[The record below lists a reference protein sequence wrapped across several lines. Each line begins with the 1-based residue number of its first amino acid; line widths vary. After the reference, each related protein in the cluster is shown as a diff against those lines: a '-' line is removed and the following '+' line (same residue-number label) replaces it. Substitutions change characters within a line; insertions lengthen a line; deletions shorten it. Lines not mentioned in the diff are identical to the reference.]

1 MIRLLQILWG
11 WISNIVFPKDYYAWQ
26 TLIYLGFFSFAM
38 SWVARL
44 AVGESITVNVIATAG
59 WIFFALGIGWL
70 LEDAKVRLFGL
81 PVAPWVMGAIVCT
94 YFFGLVPWLD
104 WDNGFVAWPLVSVAI
119 VAIPQFLTWELRPK
133 LPAPM
138 MRQQL
143 ILLLLIA
150 LLLSNWFQFYF
161 RLQSW
166 LDDYPSLLADD
177 FSRSGFVVKLPD
189 QGEDQARGIV
199 LLTRTEIEIKADL
212 ESTPWPHVERWLL
225 NMNEHLASIEDTIM
239 VSLES
244 SKEGNLWQLAG
255 FRRGADNNGYTL
267 DLMAI
272 WSGPSANREGYYL
285 EKICTVQPRSPGAST
300 REAEIDSP
308 PTPLAV
314 VECNLEI
321 VKHPGQPT
329 VVES

>member
-1 MIRLLQILWG
+1 MIKLLQLLWG
-11 WISNIVFPKDYYAWQ
+11 WISDIVFPKDYYAWQ

-44 AVGESITVNVIATAG
+44 AVGQSITVNIIATAG

-70 LEDAKVRLFGL
+70 LENAKVRLFGL
-81 PVAPWVMGAIVCT
+81 PVAPWVMGAIVCI

-104 WDNGFVAWPLVSVAI
+104 WDNGLMTWPLVSVAI
-119 VAIPQFLTWELRPK
+119 VAIPQFFTWELRPK
-133 LPAPM
+133 LPPPM

-143 ILLLLIA
+143 ILLLLVA

-161 RLQSW
+161 RLQHW
-166 LDDYPSLLADD
+166 LEDYPSLLADD

-199 LLTRTEIEIKADL
+199 LLTRTELEIKAALD
-212 ESTPWPHVERWLL
+212 ETPWPYVERWLL
-225 NMNEHLASIEDTIM
+225 NMDEHLESIENTIM

-244 SKEGNLWQLAG
+244 SKEGDLWQLTG
-255 FRRGADNNGYTL
+255 DRRGAENNGYAL
-267 DLMAI
+267 DLMAS

-285 EKICTVQPRSPGAST
+285 EKICTVQPRSPAPPASEET
-300 REAEIDSP
+300 PDSP
-308 PTPLAV
+308 PTPLAI
-314 VECNLEI
+314 VECGLATE
-321 VKHPGQPT
+321 KHLGQPT
-329 VVES
+329 VLS